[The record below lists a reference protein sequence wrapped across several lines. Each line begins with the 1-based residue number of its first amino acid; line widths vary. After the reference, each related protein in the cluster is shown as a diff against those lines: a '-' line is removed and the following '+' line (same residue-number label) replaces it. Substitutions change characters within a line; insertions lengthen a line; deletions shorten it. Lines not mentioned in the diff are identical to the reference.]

1 MTNIIAICSGCIT
14 GSALIALIDFGS
26 TISTIFALSVALIG
40 SIIIFITDL
49 R

>member
-1 MTNIIAICSGCIT
+1 MTNIIAICCGCIT
-14 GSALIALIDFGS
+14 GSAFIALIDFGS
-26 TISTIFALSVALIG
+26 IIFALIVALIG